1 MLTQQHLQAIKADI
15 ALDPVLSTLPH
26 NSDSAFA
33 VAEAY
38 NLTAAP
44 EFVVWK
50 TAVDPDDIMRN
61 GMDWTRVDNLSVGKA
76 RIWDWMTKLGAFDA
90 SKVNI
95 RAGIDA
101 TWVGTSADL
110 AVRAMVYTHCKR
122 PATLAEKILATG
134 TGTTEV
140 PATMGYEG
148 NLGIYDVKNAMD
160 LP

>member
-1 MLTQQHLQAIKADI
+1 MLTQQQLQAIKADI

-101 TWVGTSADL
+101 VWVGTTADL

-122 PATLAEKILATG
+122 PASRVEKLLATG
-134 TGTTEV
+134 TGTTES
-140 PATMGYEG
+140 PATMGAEG
-148 NLGIYDVKNAMD
+148 PISYWDVMRAWAS
-160 LP
+160 